1 MVYQLDEI
9 KFSCYIFLY
18 FFLHVFQ
25 NVDNPVKPKSLIH
38 SQKNLLLFNDGE
50 LWGKKMEP
58 LIEPLD
64 NILVCLFFFFF

>member
-25 NVDNPVKPKSLIH
+25 NVDNPVKPKSLTDTVRKI
-38 SQKNLLLFNDGE
+38 FFC
-50 LWGKKMEP
+50 LWGTVGKKW
-58 LIEPLD
+58 
-64 NILVCLFFFFF
+64 NC